1 LSRVPQPPSGQR
13 EAGKNTSG
21 RVDKPEE
28 AAPKPPSVQ
37 RVAEESGGGR
47 VVDKSGQT
55 ASKTSKQERSN
66 EPGINHE
73 TKELK
78 SKALVSSI
86 TSALGNI
93 LHNFNSEQ
101 DILKL
106 GVGLGMSLGAQ
117 GFLSLEECNLNSS
130 THSSIA
136 EESKSTKGETECLE
150 GTQVLGAYEIDT
162 NEEKNDNESADA
174 DNSELYGPEYHDNEI
189 EEEIG
194 TFEPGESNI
203 CEERD
208 SPPLDEYIDCE
219 EIGEKNRFFAY
230 DQDPCTN
237 ETTNDFPLMQ
247 LEQGELGNKRLLISI
262 LHQIYLKANLWGAC
276 VLGRSEKTGML

>member
-1 LSRVPQPPSGQR
+1 MKLSRVPQPPSGQR
-13 EAGKNTSG
+13 EAGKITSG

-47 VVDKSGQT
+47 VVDKSRQT

-136 EESKSTKGETECLE
+136 EESKSTKGETE
-150 GTQVLGAYEIDT
+150 
-162 NEEKNDNESADA
+162 
-174 DNSELYGPEYHDNEI
+174 
-189 EEEIG
+189 
-194 TFEPGESNI
+194 
-203 CEERD
+203 
-208 SPPLDEYIDCE
+208 
-219 EIGEKNRFFAY
+219 
-230 DQDPCTN
+230 
-237 ETTNDFPLMQ
+237 
-247 LEQGELGNKRLLISI
+247 
-262 LHQIYLKANLWGAC
+262 
-276 VLGRSEKTGML
+276 